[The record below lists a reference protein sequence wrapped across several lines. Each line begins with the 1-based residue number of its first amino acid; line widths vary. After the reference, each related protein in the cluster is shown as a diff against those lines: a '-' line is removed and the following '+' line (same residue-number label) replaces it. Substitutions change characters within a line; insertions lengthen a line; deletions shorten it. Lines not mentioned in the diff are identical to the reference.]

1 MPDKMITKLE
11 RKLKKEH
18 LFTRKNV
25 VLTGVEGFISDSQS
39 LEFLGLLG
47 KKQIFLYSDFFPITC
62 LWWLFNIK
70 FPTNPLFSCSDSAA
84 GGRVKL
90 SSLQVGWEI
99 LF

>member
-25 VLTGVEGFISDSQS
+25 VSTSVEGFISNSQS

-47 KKQIFLYSDFFPITC
+47 KNLALFTDFF
-62 LWWLFNIK
+62 F
-70 FPTNPLFSCSDSAA
+70 FSHYMTL
-84 GGRVKL
+84 V
-90 SSLQVGWEI
+90 I
-99 LF
+99 I